1 MTFRDYVLVQLL
13 DDRAV
18 ASVQHALKPSGEDGY
33 EASISIKHVSGLSCC
48 KIVAWGFDY
57 CRSPRHNI
65 EMFTQVYQKNKTR
78 DNENYEIFCT
88 L

>member
-1 MTFRDYVLVQLL
+1 VTFLDYVLVKLL

-18 ASVQHALKPSGEDGY
+18 ASVQHALKPSGEDGD
-33 EASISIKHVSGLSCC
+33 EASISINHVSGLSCY
-48 KIVAWGFDY
+48 KVVAWGFDY

-65 EMFTQVYQKNKTR
+65 EMFTQIYQKNRTR
-78 DNENYEIFCT
+78 NNANGEIFCK